1 MALNQPDAN
10 QFSLNRGASRKQIPI
25 SGTSHWFMRADHHN
39 FRLRPQPVR
48 VGFTLIE
55 LLVVIAIIAVLASML
70 LPALSSAKAKGQR
83 SVCVNNLRQ
92 LFVAHALYQDDF
104 AQKFITLY
112 MPGAGAD
119 PGAGSVETYHRWAGK
134 RGIDDFGFTD
144 RPLNPYV
151 FAKQMV
157 ATNDNE
163 GIYRL
168 FGCPSDTGSKKGRWP
183 YDELPTLFHTQG
195 ISYRY
200 NSSALNND
208 GIKGLWNKKSSDI
221 RNPSKVIL
229 IHEEPFVVYGFN
241 WMGAWPQPATYA
253 YWHHKRQLGWANVAF
268 VDGHV
273 QYLQATHNRPDFQH
287 GPGWTVVFSD

>member
-1 MALNQPDAN
+1 MRSPLSIPGPAV
-10 QFSLNRGASRKQIPI
+10 RISRTARRSPFQ
-25 SGTSHWFMRADHHN
+25 HLA
-39 FRLRPQPVR
+39 RPVAPA
-48 VGFTLIE
+48 FTLIE
-55 LLVVIAIIAVLASML
+55 LLVVIAIIAILAGLL
-70 LPALSSAKAKGQR
+70 LPALGLAKEKAKH
-83 SVCVNNLRQ
+83 SNCVGNLRQ
-92 LFVAHALYQDDF
+92 LFLANQLYQDDF
-104 AQKFITLY
+104 ANRFITLKS
-112 MPGAGAD
+112 PSDPNSPDAGA
-119 PGAGSVETYHRWAGK
+119 VETYHRWAGK

-168 FGCPSDTGSKKGRWP
+168 FRCPSDTGSKKGRWP

-195 ISYRY
+195 VSYRY
-200 NSSALNND
+200 NSSAINND
-208 GIKGLWNKKSSDI
+208 GTKGLWNKKSGDI

-229 IHEEPFVVYGFN
+229 IHGEPFVVYGFN

-253 YWHHKRQLGWANVAF
+253 YWHHKQQLGWANVVF

-287 GPGWTVVFSD
+287 GPGWTVVYGD